1 MVLNSIAARTAI
13 FHFSFSLITY
23 YLELIERIRSL
34 FLGRGFSDLNFKE
47 AHFMSSKKQSADLVV
62 IGGGGAGLA
71 AALAAAE
78 NGCQSIIVIEKAGSA
93 AGSTAMAHDI
103 FGAES
108 PVQKRLGID
117 ARKDDLFKIAME
129 WAHWTKINP
138 RIVRAFIDKSGDTI
152 GWLEKKGLQF
162 ELIQYFP
169 NQVPLVRHS
178 VLGHGHALMKT
189 LRDNCEE
196 LGVKILTSTPAKK
209 LLHDEKKH
217 MWEVVA
223 EAKKE
228 QLTIHAKTVAITTG
242 GYGNNKEM
250 LKKYCPYFHD
260 TFTYDGPPSNT
271 GDGITMAVEI
281 GAATAGMGALNLH
294 GPFIRRRSDSHAM
307 KMDALWTD
315 GNPIKITA
323 WFLAWEPQTLWVNKR
338 GKRFV
343 DEGYNLA
350 FFAFG
355 NAVAM
360 QPDGICY
367 TLFDTTT
374 LRLMETE
381 GLIRPGAASR
391 ANWLPVS
398 AATPLPGLEREVR
411 KLADKGDLRV
421 GATWD
426 EIAGWMGSNPEAL
439 RATVDEYNTAC
450 DQKHDALFA
459 KDPRYLLPLRT
470 PPFYAVKGHIG
481 LCDAYGGI
489 KINEKM
495 EVLDTEDNPIPG
507 LYAAG
512 STTGHWESE
521 SYCYRLTGHLVGFA
535 LNSGRIAGENA
546 VQYLSRTLK

>member
-1 MVLNSIAARTAI
+1 MSTK
-13 FHFSFSLITY
+13 
-23 YLELIERIRSL
+23 
-34 FLGRGFSDLNFKE
+34 DLNAE
-47 AHFMSSKKQSADLVV
+47 LVV

-78 NGCQSIIVIEKAGSA
+78 NGCKSIIVLEKTGSA

-129 WAHWTKINP
+129 WAHWTNINP

-152 GWLEKKGLQF
+152 SWLEKMGLRF

-189 LRDNCEE
+189 LRDHCES
-196 LGVKILTSTPAKK
+196 LGVQILTRTPAKK
-209 LLHDEKKH
+209 LLRDEQGKICG
-217 MWEVVA
+217 VLA
-223 EAKKE
+223 ESKKE
-228 QLTIHAKTVAITTG
+228 GLTINAKTVAITTG

-250 LKKYCPYFHD
+250 LKKYCSYYHD

-271 GDGITMAVEI
+271 GDGITMAQEI
-281 GAATAGMGALNLH
+281 GAATAGMGALNIH
-294 GPFIRRRSDSHAM
+294 GPFIRSKSDSHTM
-307 KMDALWTD
+307 KMDALWID
-315 GNPIKITA
+315 GSPIKITA
-323 WFLAWEPQTLWVNKR
+323 WFLAWEPETLWVNKTGR
-338 GKRFV
+338 RFI

-355 NAVAM
+355 NAVAL

-367 TLFDTTT
+367 TLFDSTT
-374 LRLMETE
+374 LRIMEKE

-398 AATPLPGLEREVR
+398 AATPLPGLEREVQ
-411 KLADKGDLRV
+411 KLADKGDLKISPSWNEIAAWM
-421 GATWD
+421 GATPD
-426 EIAGWMGSNPEAL
+426 VL
-439 RATVDEYNTAC
+439 KATVDEYNNAC
-450 DQKHDALFA
+450 DQKHDGLFA
-459 KDPRYLLPLRT
+459 KEPRYLLPLRT

-495 EVLDTEDNPIPG
+495 EALDAEDNPIPG

-512 STTGHWESE
+512 STTGYWETE

-546 VQYLSRTLK
+546 VQYLSKIFK